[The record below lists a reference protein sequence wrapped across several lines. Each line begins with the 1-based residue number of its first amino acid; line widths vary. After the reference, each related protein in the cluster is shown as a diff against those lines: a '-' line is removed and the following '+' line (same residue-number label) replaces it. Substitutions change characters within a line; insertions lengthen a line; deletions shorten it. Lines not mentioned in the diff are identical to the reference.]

1 MINIKHSLYI
11 FNCFI
16 YLNFNNMSSK
26 NTTINITV
34 IENYGN
40 VKDLHMNRTNAPR
53 KAAKKVESS
62 TPHSSYCIS
71 YLPGKHK

>member
-1 MINIKHSLYI
+1 
-11 FNCFI
+11 
-16 YLNFNNMSSK
+16 MSSK
-26 NTTINITV
+26 NTTINITI

-62 TPHSSYCIS
+62 SSSSHPSYFIG